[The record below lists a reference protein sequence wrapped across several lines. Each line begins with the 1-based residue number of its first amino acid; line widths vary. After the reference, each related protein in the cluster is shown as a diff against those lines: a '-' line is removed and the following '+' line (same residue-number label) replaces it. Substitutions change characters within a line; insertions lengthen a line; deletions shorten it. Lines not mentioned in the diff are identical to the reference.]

1 MGARFQVVETLGEK
15 LTYQQASA
23 AAALLTHN
31 GINGRLAV
39 LNTQEKYNTA
49 IATLEEFKTPTRY
62 LFYREAQSNL
72 QSPVALF
79 NRSLLPDAWAGAIQ
93 AAATLNPTTSQG
105 LQREIAGIGASRRF
119 SNRILNDINTFW
131 SNAGT
136 DVVEISKDEYDALFN
151 FSFVFRTGRRALNFV
166 QDYLEVEEGIADY
179 PTVWVGLTDT
189 EEEGEWKWI
198 DGSPLENGVNNI
210 YWADNSDLHST
221 GQSFNEPSN
230 SGQGEDFAVILG
242 SERSQPGLYSDDDG
256 DLTNTRD
263 GRYGYLVEFF
273 VPNPQIDEDL
283 VNEVEDPNLN
293 APEPDQVVSNITD
306 FIPYDDFKETGVTLA
321 DSFDRWRR
329 KTNGIT
335 KFLVDRKAAFAL
347 CTMERIEES
356 PYSWTI
362 LADPSK
368 KRNISS
374 ASFGSEGTLTI
385 NFENEREHNNH
396 VIIFTVGRDHSDD
409 AGLDLYGDSTIFC
422 RDELT
427 GVWTQNYTTSGFEI
441 SSLKTTSIQGNKDRS
456 WYTSGRTSVFA
467 LADPDNTWN
476 RVSIVVY

>member
-1 MGARFQVVETLGEK
+1 MGARFQVVETPGQK
-15 LTYQQASA
+15 LTYQQAST

-31 GINGRLAV
+31 GTNGRLAV

-49 IATLEEFKTPTRY
+49 IATLEEYSSNSIQYRLSNPAPHVNSSVAVSPDFLKNEWVRALEAAGPVIGIEGIEIRDIRNGKLQGRNYPLMFKTFFSNFPT
-62 LFYREAQSNL
+62 
-72 QSPVALF
+72 
-79 NRSLLPDAWAGAIQ
+79 D
-93 AAATLNPTTSQG
+93 G
-105 LQREIAGIGASRRF
+105 LQITKEQYDSIFAASYRAFRRDWF
-119 SNRILNDINTFW
+119 FTQRFLTK
-131 SNAGT
+131 T
-136 DVVEISKDEYDALFN
+136 E
-151 FSFVFRTGRRALNFV
+151 TG
-166 QDYLEVEEGIADY
+166 GDY
-179 PTVWVGLTDT
+179 PTVWVGLTDI

-221 GQSFNEPSN
+221 GASFDEPSN
-230 SGQGEDFAVILG
+230 SGNGEDFAVILG

-283 VNEVEDPNLN
+283 VNEVKDPNLN

-306 FIPYDDFKETGVTLA
+306 FIPYDDFKEVGVTLA

-347 CTMERIEES
+347 CTMERTQES

-362 LADPSK
+362 LADPTK

-409 AGLDLYGDSTIFC
+409 AKLDLYGASTIFC

-441 SSLKTTSIQGNKDRS
+441 SSLKTTSIQGNNDRS
-456 WYTSGRTSVFA
+456 WYTSGRVSVFA